1 MKLRNLK
8 EQTENL
14 PKSDQVVS
22 LVVSIKK
29 AENIHEETQNIFSFR
44 LPTWSISV
52 RVKYK
57 NNRPKGHQNHRVYS
71 VMCETT

>member
-29 AENIHEETQNIFSFR
+29 LRGRQFPRNPLGPH
-44 LPTWSISV
+44 
-52 RVKYK
+52 K
-57 NNRPKGHQNHRVYS
+57 
-71 VMCETT
+71 